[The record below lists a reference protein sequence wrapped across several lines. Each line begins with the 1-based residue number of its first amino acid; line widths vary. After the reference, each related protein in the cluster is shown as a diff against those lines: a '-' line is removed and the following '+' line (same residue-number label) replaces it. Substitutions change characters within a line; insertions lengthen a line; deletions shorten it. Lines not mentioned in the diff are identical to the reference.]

1 MTEQTLTDRQRQILE
16 IIDQSMRD
24 RGYPPSVRE
33 IGQAVGLTSP
43 STVHSHLNTLSKL
56 GFLRRD
62 PTKPRAIEVRY
73 DPNSGAVLERRPA
86 RHVPLVGDVA
96 AGTNVLAQENVEEIL
111 PLPADFTGD
120 GDLFMLRVR
129 GESMIEAGIL
139 DGDFVVARAQPTADK
154 GDIVVAGIPGEEA
167 TVKTYTR
174 KGGKVSLVPANSSMK
189 PIELDPRRR
198 DHLRPGGHR
207 AQAALAR
214 AAARP
219 DRDEVVEH
227 RPRLVELAPGDALVG
242 RVGQQRIA
250 GPEVRG
256 RDAPAGEAGHVGPA
270 ELRSHLEPVAVD
282 ERREQRMVETGT
294 GRGRRVG
301 DDRII
306 AVFEHWR
313 EQRSQ
318 ATPRPR
324 LRRGRGRSGG

>member
-174 KGGKVSLVPANSSMK
+174 KGGKVSLVPANPSMK
-189 PIELDPRRR
+189 PIELDP
-198 DHLRPGGHR
+198 
-207 AQAALAR
+207 
-214 AAARP
+214 
-219 DRDEVVEH
+219 
-227 RPRLVELAPGDALVG
+227 GDVTIYG
-242 RVGQQRIA
+242 RV
-250 GPEVRG
+250 VT
-256 RDAPAGEAGHVGPA
+256 V
-270 ELRSHLEPVAVD
+270 
-282 ERREQRMVETGT
+282 
-294 GRGRRVG
+294 
-301 DDRII
+301 
-306 AVFEHWR
+306 
-313 EQRSQ
+313 
-318 ATPRPR
+318 
-324 LRRGRGRSGG
+324 LRRL